1 MSGIAA
7 VRKFEIAPENQTSG
21 NSTWSYRNGNPIIS
35 FNIAP
40 NEYYVRSKNLKLCF
54 DVKLITGAAGVA
66 VNNNNQAGTAVA
78 EVRLNS
84 KVGVA
89 SLFSQLEINNAMNQN
104 LETIRHY
111 GRLLGSLLPSG
122 SGWNEYTTYLSNE
135 FACSSNEQ
143 VQGRYCNESMSVAMP
158 IMAGIFLQGA
168 DIPLSREN
176 GVGGLNLKFSLQ
188 SSIQSLYGSTPATTN
203 NSYYEISNVS
213 LMGEYAMPEGGRL
226 PSISSYPFSGFSSF
240 YGVINNND
248 QTSQINPALS
258 AVVSTFT
265 NFVPTTHLA
274 NYAED
279 SMKTTPLLNKATT
292 AAVAYDELAPITKIS
307 FMKNSVL
314 YPLQFQID
322 ENDVINRVAGAV
334 NQYALSSYDA
344 QRQYYFSMAIRPR
357 TSHSTDQLAGQNS
370 ENFATANNDTQHNAL
385 TLQASGLP
393 PLPYNGT
400 ANYYQN
406 VYGIGIRVGD
416 MMGVGNTANFKNS
429 SYSTRIISK
438 LNGFSPM
445 SSFTF
450 FLYRSVINYDDN
462 GMVSIVN

>member
-176 GVGGLNLKFSLQ
+176 GLGGLNLKFSLQ

-226 PSISSYPFSGFSSF
+226 PSIS
-240 YGVINNND
+240 
-248 QTSQINPALS
+248 
-258 AVVSTFT
+258 
-265 NFVPTTHLA
+265 
-274 NYAED
+274 
-279 SMKTTPLLNKATT
+279 
-292 AAVAYDELAPITKIS
+292 
-307 FMKNSVL
+307 
-314 YPLQFQID
+314 
-322 ENDVINRVAGAV
+322 
-334 NQYALSSYDA
+334 
-344 QRQYYFSMAIRPR
+344 
-357 TSHSTDQLAGQNS
+357 
-370 ENFATANNDTQHNAL
+370 
-385 TLQASGLP
+385 
-393 PLPYNGT
+393 
-400 ANYYQN
+400 
-406 VYGIGIRVGD
+406 
-416 MMGVGNTANFKNS
+416 
-429 SYSTRIISK
+429 
-438 LNGFSPM
+438 
-445 SSFTF
+445 
-450 FLYRSVINYDDN
+450 
-462 GMVSIVN
+462 